1 MTTPRFFRPLA
12 LALTLGAASTAHA
25 QTTDS
30 KFSLDVA
37 IGWDNSISGNINGSA
52 IGSVNNQTVVV
63 LTNQYE
69 DVYGSGLHI
78 RVGGGS
84 RLNSNTEARA
94 SLSFQSADSELATLG
109 DYGASPLYADYSD
122 YKSTALDVGL
132 RRYGRVNTSLRPYVE
147 GTIGLGWIDDINA
160 DLVAPQANQV
170 IEANNFYQSTTAFS
184 WGVSAGLLYD
194 ITSRLGGFA
203 QLGLRYT
210 SGLADVDNFVGTGL
224 DSINDNSARW
234 TLPFLVGVRVGF

>member
-1 MTTPRFFRPLA
+1 
-12 LALTLGAASTAHA
+12 
-25 QTTDS
+25 
-30 KFSLDVA
+30 
-37 IGWDNSISGNINGSA
+37 
-52 IGSVNNQTVVV
+52 
-63 LTNQYE
+63 
-69 DVYGSGLHI
+69 
-78 RVGGGS
+78 
-84 RLNSNTEARA
+84 
-94 SLSFQSADSELATLG
+94 
-109 DYGASPLYADYSD
+109 
-122 YKSTALDVGL
+122 
-132 RRYGRVNTSLRPYVE
+132 LRPYVE